1 MPSEVC
7 DLSAV
12 DMARLIRAR
21 QLSARECV
29 EAHLA
34 RIAEVNPKVNAIVT
48 LTAEG
53 ALQAAAGADERQARG
68 ESLGPLHG
76 LPVAHKDLQ
85 PTRGVRTTFGSRIF
99 ANFRPAF
106 DSLLVERIRG
116 AGAIS
121 LGKTNTP
128 EFGAGSQTF
137 NEVFG
142 VTRNPHDLSKTCGGS
157 SGGSAVALACGM
169 LALADG
175 SDLGG
180 SLRNPASYCGVVGLR
195 PSAGRVPSWPSVMP
209 WSPLAVEG
217 PMARSV
223 EDLALFLSAIAGPDP
238 RAPLSIEVAPERFR
252 DRLDRDFTGVRI
264 AWWKDLGG
272 ISVDPAVRRI
282 TNASRSVFESLGAI
296 VEEAEPDWDGADR
309 AFRTLRFWMTG
320 ARLSMLT
327 PDRIPLLKDTIRWEM
342 EQSQR
347 LSAGDVA
354 WAQMKHC
361 EIFERM
367 RQFMEGYEFFVLPV
381 SQLPPFDVTQHWPA
395 EIDGVRMDSYIDWM
409 KSCYYITMT
418 GCPAISVPF
427 GRTDDG
433 LPVGIQIV
441 ARHRDEFGLLQ
452 IARAF
457 ERDCPKP

>member
-1 MPSEVC
+1 MRSDVC

-12 DMARLIRAR
+12 EMACLIRAG

-29 EAHLA
+29 EAHLV
-34 RIAEVNPKVNAIVT
+34 RIEQVNREFNAIVT
-48 LTAEG
+48 LTAET
-53 ALQAAAGADERQARG
+53 ALNTAAAADERQARG
-68 ESLGPLHG
+68 EPLGPLHG

-99 ANFRPAF
+99 ENFVPAF
-106 DSLLVERIRG
+106 DSLVVERIRN
-116 AGAIS
+116 AGGIA

-142 VTRNPHDLSKTCGGS
+142 ATCNPHDHSKTCGGS
-157 SGGSAVALACGM
+157 SGGSAVALSCGM
-169 LALADG
+169 VALADG

-238 RAPLSIEVAPERFR
+238 RAPLSIDSQPEQFVGS
-252 DRLDRDFTGVRI
+252 LDRDFTGARV

-272 ISVDPAVRRI
+272 IPIDPEVRRI
-282 TNASRSVFESLGAI
+282 TNASRRVFESLGAI
-296 VEEAEPDWDGADR
+296 VEEAEPEWEGADR
-309 AFRTLRFWMTG
+309 AFRILRFWMSG
-320 ARLSMLT
+320 ARLSLLP
-327 PDRIPLLKDTIRWEM
+327 PDRISLLKDTIQWEI
-342 EQSQR
+342 EQSR
-347 LSAGDVA
+347 ALTSTDVA
-354 WAQMKHC
+354 WAHMKHG

-367 RQFMEGYEFFVLPV
+367 RQLMDRFDFFVLPV
-381 SQLPPFDVTQHWPA
+381 SQIPPFDVTQPWPKQ
-395 EIDGVRMDSYIDWM
+395 IDGVRMDTYIDWM

-427 GRTDDG
+427 GRTSDG

-441 ARHRDEFGLLQ
+441 ARHRDELGLLRL
-452 IARAF
+452 AHRF
-457 ERDCPKP
+457 ERALH

>member
-1 MPSEVC
+1 MRSDVC

-12 DMARLIRAR
+12 EMARMIRTG

-34 RIAEVNPKVNAIVT
+34 RTAQVNPEVNAIIT
-48 LTAEG
+48 LTAEAASG
-53 ALQAAAGADERQARG
+53 AAAAADERQARG
-68 ESLGPLHG
+68 EFLGPLHG

-99 ANFRPAF
+99 ANFVPSF
-106 DSLLVERIRG
+106 DSLFVERTRN

-142 VTRNPHDLSKTCGGS
+142 VTRNPHDHAKTCGGS

-169 LALADG
+169 VALADG

-223 EDLALFLSAIAGPDP
+223 EDLALFLSALAGPDP
-238 RAPLSIEVAPERFR
+238 RAPLSIDVSGEQFAGS
-252 DRLDRDFTGVRI
+252 LNRDFTGARI

-272 ISVDPAVRRI
+272 IPIDREVRRI
-282 TNASRSVFESLGAI
+282 SNASRRVFESLGAI
-296 VEEAEPDWDGADR
+296 TEEAEPDWEGFDR
-309 AFRTLRFWMTG
+309 AFRILRFWMAGT
-320 ARLSMLT
+320 RLTIL
-327 PDRIPLLKDTIRWEM
+327 PPERISLLKDTIQWEI
-342 EQSQR
+342 EQSR
-347 LSAGDVA
+347 ALTGAEVA
-354 WAQMKHC
+354 WAHMKHG

-367 RQFMEGYEFFVLPV
+367 RQFMDRFDFFVLPV
-381 SQLPPFDVTQHWPA
+381 SQIPPFDVTQQWPTA
-395 EIDGVRMDSYIDWM
+395 IDGVRMDTYIDWM

-427 GRTDDG
+427 GRTDEG

-441 ARHRDEFGLLQ
+441 ARHRDELGLLR

-457 ERDCPKP
+457 ERACPKV